1 MKDPTRRVIADRIA
15 ELDQMIDY
23 YVSGP
28 NLPIPAEEFKGLL
41 ADAREL
47 RDILQSDLDE
57 SQSHPTTPWPKLVVL
72 ERNDILRGQVG
83 TVIIAADSIEAIDA
97 MYDQHGQPDGS
108 VVITHTNN
116 RYHVKASPDQIAQ
129 DLVNI
134 AKREAAES
142 KQANGK

>member
-23 YVSGP
+23 YLSGP

-47 RDILQSDLDE
+47 RAVLQSDLDE
-57 SQSHPTTPWPKLVVL
+57 TKPDPKHWPKLLVL
-72 ERNDILRGQVG
+72 ERNDILRGQIG
-83 TVIIAADSIEAIDA
+83 TIIIAADSIEAIDA
-97 MYDQHGQPDGS
+97 MYDQHGAPDGS

-116 RYHVKASPDQIAQ
+116 RYHVKASPDQIAK

-134 AKREAAES
+134 AKREAAEHR
-142 KQANGK
+142 